1 MFTNPPPFV
10 DWLLALPLAKLGAL
24 VVGVWVGIALLVDK
38 AILPWVAGP
47 DGRKLGRFE
56 PEVASQLGLVFG
68 LLLSFNAVTVW
79 EQSSDARDAV
89 LAEASALREIADLSS
104 QLSTE
109 RRREV
114 NVQLQAYLRYL
125 IQTEWP
131 RLATGDVTLDRPLPL
146 RALAGVVRAG
156 SNEELH
162 AALAAAIGARETRI
176 RIATYRM
183 LPARWSL
190 VVVLGALT
198 VLAVGL
204 VHADHPR
211 ARAIALGMVSF
222 GIACCFLVMFIHARP
237 FLGVLALKPTE
248 VAHLAAEL
256 ANP

>member
-1 MFTNPPPFV
+1 MFTAPPPFV
-10 DWLLALPLAKLGAL
+10 DWLLGLPVPKLGAL
-24 VVGVWVGIALLVDK
+24 VIGVWVGIAVLVDK
-38 AILPWVAGP
+38 ALMPWLAGP
-47 DGRKLGRFE
+47 GGRKLGRFE

-79 EQSSDARDAV
+79 EQSGSARDAV
-89 LAEASALREIADLSS
+89 LAEASALRGIADLSS
-104 QLSTE
+104 ELSVE

-131 RLATGDVTLDRPLPL
+131 RLGTGSVALDRPLPL
-146 RALAGVVRAG
+146 RALAGLVRA
-156 SNEELH
+156 SSSDELH
-162 AALAAAIGARETRI
+162 SSLAAAISARETRI

-190 VVVLGALT
+190 VVILGALT

-204 VHADHPR
+204 VHAEYPR

-222 GIACCFLVMFIHARP
+222 GIACCFFVLFIHARP
-237 FLGVLALKPTE
+237 FVGVLALKPTE
-248 VAHLAAEL
+248 LLYLATELAA
-256 ANP
+256 P

>member
-1 MFTNPPPFV
+1 MFTNPPPFF
-10 DWLLALPLAKLGAL
+10 DWLLSLPLIQLGSL
-24 VVGVWVGIALLVDK
+24 VIAVWVGAALLIDK
-38 AILPWVAGP
+38 AIVPWVAGS
-47 DGRKLGRFE
+47 DGRKLGKFE
-56 PEVASQLGLVFG
+56 PEVAAQLGLVFG

-89 LAEASALREIADLSS
+89 MAEASALREIADLSS

-109 RRREV
+109 RRRDV
-114 NVQLQAYLRYL
+114 SVQLQSYLRYL

-131 RLATGDVTLDRPLPL
+131 RLATGRVQLDRPLPL
-146 RALAGVVRAG
+146 RTLAGVVRAG
-156 SNEELH
+156 SSEELH
-162 AALAAAIGARETRI
+162 ASVAAAISAREARI

-222 GIACCFLVMFIHARP
+222 GIACCFLVLFVHARP
-237 FLGVLALKPTE
+237 FLGVLALKPAE
-248 VAHLAAEL
+248 LSQLAGEL